1 MKVYFLSH
9 SREIEPG
16 VTSSIHIGIYSSMSI
31 VDVAIEKYK
40 SITGFKDYPNGFI
53 VEEYEVISQNNK
65 EILPGQLVYF
75 LQHEYSVEE
84 NGVIYDYST
93 NINIF
98 ENYDDAKRVMQ
109 EMIKESVCPKSPD
122 GIYAPDGF
130 NIDKCIVDKDNWAE
144 GFVSFD

>member
-9 SREIEPG
+9 SREVELG
-16 VTSSIHIGIYSSMSI
+16 VKSSIHIGIYSSI
-31 VDVAIEKYK
+31 NIADVTIEKYK
-40 SITGFKDYPNGFI
+40 EITGFKDYPNDFI
-53 VEEYEVISQNNK
+53 VEEYEVIARNNK
-65 EILPGQLVYF
+65 EIVSGQLVYF

-84 NGVIYDYST
+84 DSVIYDYST

-98 ENYDDAKRVMQ
+98 ENYDDAKKAM
-109 EMIKESVCPKSPD
+109 EELIKESVFPKSPD

-130 NIDKCIVDKDNWAE
+130 NIDKCIVDKDNWTE